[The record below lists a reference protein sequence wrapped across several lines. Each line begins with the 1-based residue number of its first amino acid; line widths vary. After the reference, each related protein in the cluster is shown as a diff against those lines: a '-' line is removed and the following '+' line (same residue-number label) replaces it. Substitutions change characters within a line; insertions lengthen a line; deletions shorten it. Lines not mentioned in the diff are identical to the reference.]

1 MQIKEACRCCRLT
14 KKSIQYYEEKDLI
27 CPRKLE
33 NGYRDYSKAD
43 IQTLKEISVLR
54 SLGLNIREIK
64 KILESSNKKAAMK
77 KYQYL
82 SDLKQKRLE
91 FHRDSLVSLAADYDI
106 EKFFQN
112 LHICENGW
120 YTVKERLL
128 LAFPGNYGLFIAL
141 HFGKFLNGKIDTD
154 EKKVAYRAIL
164 EYLDSVELYLDSE
177 LSSLLEEITSD
188 MDPESM
194 AEETSQ
200 ALDTVCQD
208 IDTYMAENG
217 EAITAY
223 LKYKESD
230 AFQKTP
236 AARLERRLR
245 EFQNES
251 GYTEVFIHNMERL
264 SPEYRAYLARL
275 KEADRLLTE
284 KFPEA
289 EALYRGEM

>member
-1 MQIKEACRCCRLT
+1 
-14 KKSIQYYEEKDLI
+14 
-27 CPRKLE
+27 
-33 NGYRDYSKAD
+33 
-43 IQTLKEISVLR
+43 
-54 SLGLNIREIK
+54 
-64 KILESSNKKAAMK
+64 
-77 KYQYL
+77 
-82 SDLKQKRLE
+82 
-91 FHRDSLVSLAADYDI
+91 
-106 EKFFQN
+106 
-112 LHICENGW
+112 
-120 YTVKERLL
+120 
-128 LAFPGNYGLFIAL
+128 
-141 HFGKFLNGKIDTD
+141 
-154 EKKVAYRAIL
+154 
-164 EYLDSVELYLDSE
+164 
-177 LSSLLEEITSD
+177 

-194 AEETSQ
+194 AEETHQ

-223 LKYKESD
+223 LKYKKSD

-275 KEADRLLTE
+275 TEADRLLTE
-284 KFPEA
+284 QFPEA